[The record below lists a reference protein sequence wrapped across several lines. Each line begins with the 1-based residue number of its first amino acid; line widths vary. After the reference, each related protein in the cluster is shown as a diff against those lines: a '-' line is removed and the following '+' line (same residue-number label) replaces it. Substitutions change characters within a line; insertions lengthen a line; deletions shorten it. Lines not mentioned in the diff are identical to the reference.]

1 MTEGHVVQ
9 RIDNFVGGQF
19 KPPASRAWL
28 PDSNPGTGEHIVDVP
43 RSNARDADEAVS
55 AAQDALVGPW
65 AGWSVAER
73 ADLLDRWAT
82 EVERRTDDLVIL
94 ESRDTGKPVHTA
106 RVVDISRTVANFRFF
121 AGAVRH
127 YSSDAHSMPG
137 ALNYTLRRPLGV
149 VALITPWNLPAY
161 LASWKIAPALAM
173 GNAVICKP
181 SELTPLTANA
191 FAEIAHEVGAPAG
204 VFNVVH
210 GHGYEVGQA
219 LCEHPGVK
227 AISFTG
233 GTSTGALVA
242 AAAAPTFKKVSLELG
257 GKNASIV
264 FADCD
269 FEATVDG
276 VLRASFANQGQ
287 VCLCGERLLVERS
300 IADRFTEALV
310 ERASALRIGD
320 PLDPATRFGAQI
332 SHDHRAKIE
341 GYVALAREEGG
352 TVVCGGRRPL
362 LPAPHDA
369 GAFYE
374 PTIITGL
381 PSTARAATE
390 EIFGPVVTIHP
401 FDTDEDAV
409 GMANEVDYGLSASV
423 WTASLA
429 RAHRVAEQLDVGT
442 VWVNTWLKRDL
453 RVPFGGTKRS
463 GVGREGGRYSLEF
476 FSEAKNV
483 CVALA

>member
-1 MTEGHVVQ
+1 MTNRHAVQ

-19 KPPASRAWL
+19 VPPASTAWL
-28 PDSNPGTGEHIVDVP
+28 PDTDPATGEHIADVP
-43 RSNARDADEAVS
+43 RSDARDVNDAVS
-55 AAQDALVGPW
+55 AAQRACVGPW
-65 AGWSVAER
+65 GGWTVAER
-73 ADLLDRWAT
+73 ADLLDRIAT
-82 EVERRTDDLVIL
+82 AVQARAEDLVLL
-94 ESRDTGKPVHTA
+94 EARDTGKPLHTA
-106 RVVDISRTVANFRFF
+106 RAVDIARTVANFRFF

-181 SELTPLTANA
+181 SELTPLTVNA
-191 FAEIAHEVGAPAG
+191 LAEIAHEVGVPDG

-210 GHGYEVGQA
+210 GLGHEVGQA

-233 GTSTGALVA
+233 GTATGALVA

-257 GKNASIV
+257 GKNPTIV

-269 FEATVDG
+269 FDATVQG
-276 VLRASFANQGQ
+276 VLRASFSNQGQ

-300 IADRFTEALV
+300 LAPRLTEALV
-310 ERASALRIGD
+310 RGARALRIGD
-320 PLDPATRFGAQI
+320 PLDPDTRFGAQV

-341 GYVALAREEGG
+341 GYVALARQEGG
-352 TVVCGGRRPL
+352 TVECGGKRPIL
-362 LPAPHDA
+362 VAPHDQ

-374 PTIITGL
+374 PTIISGL
-381 PSTARAATE
+381 ASTARAATE

-401 FDTDEDAV
+401 FDTDAQAV
-409 GMANEVDYGLSASV
+409 TMANEVEYGLSASV
-423 WTASLA
+423 WTSNLL

-442 VWVNTWLKRDL
+442 VWVNTWLTRDL
-453 RVPFGGTKRS
+453 RVPFGGMKRS
-463 GVGREGGRYSLEF
+463 GLGREGGRYSLEF

-483 CVALA
+483 CIALA